1 MTNIKITIEYNGTG
15 YSGWQYQKE
24 EKTIQGEL
32 EKAIFKFSGEKI
44 TIQGAGRTD
53 AGVHALGQCASF
65 NLKKSF
71 SEFQIL
77 NGINFHLGNEKI
89 RIVNVEKVDDLF
101 NARFTAKKK
110 TYKYHILNRFAPCV
124 LEDDF
129 CLHIRQP
136 LEIEVMKAAMK
147 FLIGKHDFTSFRAQ
161 GCQAKTPIRSLDIA
175 SLERIKDKIIFTFQ
189 AQSFL
194 YQQIRI
200 ITGSLIEIGLGKKN
214 QDWIKILLLSKDRKL
229 SGPTLPSKGLTLV
242 SIDY

>member
-15 YSGWQYQKE
+15 YSGWQFQKE

-32 EKAIFKFSGEKI
+32 EKAIFKFSGEQI

-65 NLKKSF
+65 NLKKEF
-71 SEFQIL
+71 SEFQIMH
-77 NGINFHLGNEKI
+77 GINFHLGDEKI
-89 RIVNVEKVDDLF
+89 KIVKVEKVDDSF
-101 NARFTAKKK
+101 NARFTAKMK
-110 TYKYHILNRFAPCV
+110 TYEYHILNRLAPCV

-129 CLHIRQP
+129 SLHIKQP
-136 LEIEVMKAAMK
+136 LDIDLMSNAMK
-147 FLIGKHDFTSFRAQ
+147 PLVGKHDFTSFRAK
-161 GCQAKTPIRSLDIA
+161 GCQAKSPVRSLDVTN
-175 SLERIKDKIIFTFQ
+175 LEKKNDKLILTFQ

-214 QDWIKILLLSKDRKL
+214 KDWINQLLLLKDRKF
-229 SGPTLPSKGLTLV
+229 SGPTMPAKGLILV